1 MSTQTQTGMPT
12 TNERTRH
19 GALSRVSEAAGEA
32 KRIAA
37 SAGALG
43 VRSTVRH
50 EARQRGVAVTSED
63 GVTDTLV
70 AASQV
75 GGVNLIGV
83 MFAIIMAAAIG
94 MVGTT
99 VISSIDQSIDQPEG
113 SKYQNASDSIASG
126 FANAMGLTDI
136 VFLVLMFVV
145 VIGALFL
152 ARRAQ
157 GGM

>member
-1 MSTQTQTGMPT
+1 MSTATQT
-12 TNERTRH
+12 
-19 GALSRVSEAAGEA
+19 EAAGGVPERA
-32 KRIAA
+32 QSRLSNVIDEGKRIAA

-43 VRSTVRH
+43 MRSTVRH
-50 EARQRGVAVTSED
+50 EARARGVDVAADD
-63 GVTDTLV
+63 GVTATLV
-70 AASQV
+70 AAGQV

-99 VISSIDQSIDQPEG
+99 VISSIDQSIDTPEG